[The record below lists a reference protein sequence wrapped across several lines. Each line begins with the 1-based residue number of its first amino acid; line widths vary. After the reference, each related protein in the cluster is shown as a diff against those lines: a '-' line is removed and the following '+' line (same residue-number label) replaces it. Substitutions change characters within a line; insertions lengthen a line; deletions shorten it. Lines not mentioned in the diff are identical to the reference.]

1 MNLARL
7 FLAGALALAL
17 GAAAHAQSA
26 NPIVSDYV
34 TVTTS
39 AAPLP
44 SRALTNGII
53 VKADKSNA
61 GTVYV
66 GGTADAANSPRW
78 YPLAPGEAMSYGV
91 TNLGQVSTYGTLAT
105 DILRFS
111 GN

>member
-7 FLAGALALAL
+7 LLAGALALAL
-17 GAAAHAQSA
+17 GAPAQAQTA

-44 SRALTNGII
+44 SRALTSGLI
-53 VKADKSNA
+53 VKADKSNV

-66 GGTADAANSPRW
+66 GGAADAANSARW

-91 TNLGQVSTYGTLAT
+91 TNLGQVSTYGSNAADVLH
-105 DILRFS
+105 FS